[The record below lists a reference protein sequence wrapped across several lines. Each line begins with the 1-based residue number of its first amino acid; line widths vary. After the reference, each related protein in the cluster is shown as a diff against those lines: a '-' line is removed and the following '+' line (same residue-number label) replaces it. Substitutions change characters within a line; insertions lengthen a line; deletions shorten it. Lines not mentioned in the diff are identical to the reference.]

1 MKRRGL
7 MFIFATVVVGGIFAG
22 LTRPAGA
29 SPPATTAITFV
40 DSFTRPL
47 PDCTAVGCSFHGP
60 NFTSPLIATGSFSV
74 SGAISDIGTVVSS
87 FVHADGTAHVQR
99 TLSGASGQITASFQ
113 ARVESFSDGIA
124 TFSGRWLIRGG
135 TGAYT
140 NLHGEGDLTML
151 LDVAGG
157 TATET
162 WTGVTHA
169 D

>member
-1 MKRRGL
+1 MKRRAPI
-7 MFIFATVVVGGIFAG
+7 FILATVVAGIVMALPG
-22 LTRPAGA
+22 PAGA
-29 SPPATTAITFV
+29 TSPAGTTIMFV

-60 NFTSPLIATGSFSV
+60 NFTSPLIATGSFSA
-74 SGAISDIGTVVSS
+74 SGVISDTGSVVSS

-113 ARVESFSDGIA
+113 ARVQSFSDGIA
-124 TFSGRWLIRGG
+124 TFSGHWLISGG
-135 TGAYT
+135 TGAYA

-157 TATET
+157 TANET
-162 WTGVTHA
+162 WTGVVHS